1 VAGCDPILVRKNI
14 TMATIRTN
22 PLIEGLSGMLGQS
35 IVFKNL
41 RGKTIITNRPSSPKK
56 QSELQK
62 ANRSKFRQATYYAKA
77 AMLDAEKK
85 AYYQRKARKLKLP
98 NAYTAAITD
107 YMRPIKLKEVTRTN
121 TNVTYRIAKRDFD
134 VNRVEILPAL
144 SESMVVNTLIR
155 LNYNEWEL
163 RLSIETLQPGI
174 QVIVTDNTPRKWRWD
189 LKE

>member
-1 VAGCDPILVRKNI
+1 
-14 TMATIRTN
+14 MATIRTN

-41 RGKTIITNRPSSPKK
+41 RGKTIMTNRPSPPKK

-77 AMLDAEKK
+77 AMLDPDKK
-85 AYYQRKARKLKLP
+85 AYYQRKAKKLKLP

-107 YMRPIKLKEVTRTN
+107 YMRPVKLKETHRTN
-121 TNVTYRIAKRDFD
+121 TVVTYRISKRDFD
-134 VNRVEILPAL
+134 VKRVETLPAL
-144 SESMVVNTLIR
+144 GESMMTNTLTK

-163 RLSIETLQPGI
+163 KLSSEILQVGI
-174 QVIVTDNTPRKWRWD
+174 QASVTDNTHKKQRWE

>member
-1 VAGCDPILVRKNI
+1 
-14 TMATIRTN
+14 MATIRTN

-41 RGKTIITNRPSSPKK
+41 RGRTIMTPKK
-56 QSELQK
+56 QSEQQK

-85 AYYQRKARKLKLP
+85 AYYQKKAKKLKLP

-107 YMRPIKLKEVTRTN
+107 YMRPIKLKETHRTN
-121 TNVTYRIAKRDFD
+121 AVVTYRIVKKDFD
-134 VNRVEILPAL
+134 VKQIETLPVL
-144 SESMVVNTLIR
+144 SESMATGTITKLY
-155 LNYNEWEL
+155 YNEWEL
-163 RLSIETLQPGI
+163 KLSIEMLQAGI
-174 QVIVTDNTPRKWRWD
+174 QVIVTDNTHKKRRWD

>member
-1 VAGCDPILVRKNI
+1 
-14 TMATIRTN
+14 MATIRTN

-41 RGKTIITNRPSSPKK
+41 HGKTIITNRPSPPKK
-56 QSELQK
+56 QSEQQK

-85 AYYQRKARKLKLP
+85 AYYQRKAKKLKLP

-107 YMRPIKLKEVTRTN
+107 YMRPIKLKEIHRTN
-121 TNVTYRIAKRDFD
+121 TVVTYRIAKRDFD
-134 VNRVEILPAL
+134 VNRVETMPAL

-163 RLSIETLQPGI
+163 KLSSEILQVGI
-174 QVIVTDNTPRKWRWD
+174 QVIVTDNTHKKRRWD

>member
-1 VAGCDPILVRKNI
+1 VAGCDPILVKKSI

-41 RGKTIITNRPSSPKK
+41 RGKTIITSRPSPPKK

-85 AYYQRKARKLKLP
+85 AYYQKKAKKLKLP

-107 YMRPIKLKEVTRTN
+107 YMRPVKLKETNRTN
-121 TNVTYRIAKRDFD
+121 TTVTYRITKRDFD
-134 VNRVEILPAL
+134 VKQVETLPVL
-144 SESMVVNTLIR
+144 SESITISTLTR

-163 RLSIETLQPGI
+163 KLSSEILQVGI
-174 QVIVTDNTPRKWRWD
+174 QVIVTDNTHKKRRWD
-189 LKE
+189 LKG

>member
-1 VAGCDPILVRKNI
+1 
-14 TMATIRTN
+14 MATVRTN

-56 QSELQK
+56 QSESQK

-85 AYYQRKARKLKLP
+85 AYYQKKAKKLKLP

-107 YMRPIKLKEVTRTN
+107 YMRPIKLKETHRTN
-121 TNVTYRIAKRDFD
+121 TAVTYRIAKRDFD
-134 VNRVEILPAL
+134 VKRAETLPVL
-144 SESMVVNTLIR
+144 NESTTPNTLKR
-155 LNYNEWEL
+155 LNDYEWEL
-163 RLSIETLQPGI
+163 RLSSELLQAGI